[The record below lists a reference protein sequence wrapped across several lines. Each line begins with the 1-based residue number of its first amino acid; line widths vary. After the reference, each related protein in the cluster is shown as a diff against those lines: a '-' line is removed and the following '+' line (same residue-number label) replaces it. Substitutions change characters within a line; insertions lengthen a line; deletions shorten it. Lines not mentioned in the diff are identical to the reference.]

1 MEHRWGER
9 VSVDIP
15 ILLRRHARRSAEARI
30 ANISQSGALIRT
42 NLPLPLLGR
51 VDIHVNGHTL
61 SSFVTRIESSSVGV
75 EWCESS
81 PKLLKIALHAQRAG
95 AIPTP
100 ALHRGGHELAALRQP
115 YMPQ

>member
-42 NLPLPLLGR
+42 NLPLPLMGR
-51 VDIHVNGHTL
+51 VDIHVNGHAL
-61 SSFVTRIESSSVGV
+61 SSFVTRIESSGVGV
-75 EWCESS
+75 EWCELS
-81 PKLLKIALHAQRAG
+81 PKILEM
-95 AIPTP
+95 
-100 ALHRGGHELAALRQP
+100 ALHRAGRELAALRQP
-115 YMPQ
+115 DMPQWALVPCGVYRS